1 MRSTSRMTM
10 TALAVGL
17 VLTMTGCGG
26 QGDPGSTGGA
36 GGGESGETYAQAEQR
51 FTALATG
58 VHSVIMAIEPAEWS
72 VVDGAYGAHPTGCQS
87 GLSEEGG
94 YRLVAVRGI
103 ELPGRDP
110 LEVAQAATG
119 AFDALGIDSDTAD
132 RGQGDAREVTVV
144 ATGGIA
150 ERTVVTIRPA
160 TGQVRVSAET
170 ECAPGSA
177 HDLAMQVFGEER
189 LPADVWRR
197 LPAFD
202 GPTSE
207 PSFSFPPDG
216 PLYYDE
222 SGNPVQPQPSGD

>member
-1 MRSTSRMTM
+1 M

-17 VLTMTGCGG
+17 VLTMSGCGG
-26 QGDPGSTGGA
+26 QSVPGSTGA
-36 GGGESGETYAQAEQR
+36 TGESGVPETYAQAEER
-51 FTALATG
+51 FFAMASG

-72 VVDGAYGAHPTGCQS
+72 VVDGAYGAHPTGCRL
-87 GLSEEGG
+87 GLSEDAG
-94 YRLVAVRGI
+94 YRLIAVRGLD
-103 ELPGRDP
+103 LPGRDP
-110 LEVAQAATG
+110 RLVADAAAG
-119 AFDALGIDSDTAD
+119 AFAALGVDSDVTE

-144 ATGGIA
+144 AEGGIA

-170 ECAPGSA
+170 ACAPGSA
-177 HDLAMQVFGEER
+177 HDLATEVFAEDR

-202 GPTSE
+202 GPSSQ

-222 SGNPVQPQPSGD
+222 SGTPVQPQPESA

>member
-1 MRSTSRMTM
+1 M

-17 VLTMTGCGG
+17 VLTMSGCGG
-26 QGDPGSTGGA
+26 QSDPGSTGGTGE
-36 GGGESGETYAQAEQR
+36 GGAGETYAQAEGR
-51 FTALATG
+51 FTTMATG
-58 VHSVIMAIEPAEWS
+58 VHSVIMAIEPTEWS

-94 YRLVAVRGI
+94 YRLVAVRGL

-110 LEVAQAATG
+110 LDVAAAASE
-119 AFDALGIDSDTAD
+119 AFASLGIESVTTD
-132 RGQGDAREVTVV
+132 RGQADAREVTVV
-144 ATGGIA
+144 AEGGIA

-160 TGQVRVSAET
+160 TGQVRVSSQT

-177 HDLAMQVFGEER
+177 HDLATEVFAEER

-202 GPTSE
+202 GPDSE
-207 PSFSFPPDG
+207 PSFSFPAGG
-216 PLYYDE
+216 PMYYDE
-222 SGNPVQPQPSGD
+222 AGNPLQPQPTGD